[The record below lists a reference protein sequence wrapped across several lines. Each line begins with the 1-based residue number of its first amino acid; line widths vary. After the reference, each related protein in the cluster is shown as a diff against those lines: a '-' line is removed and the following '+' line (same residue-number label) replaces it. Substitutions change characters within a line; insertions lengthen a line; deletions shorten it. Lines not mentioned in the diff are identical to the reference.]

1 MDAQSPDSWV
11 QAVTADDLRL
21 HGVDIGEG
29 ETALQAVEHLACEMD
44 ADVHAVG
51 RCLALLRSGRCM
63 LAGGAPMAMLSYS
76 PRRGVYRASY
86 DGDCA
91 SDLASLSIASA
102 GVWLTL
108 LSGEIGALPDVE
120 EHWLI
125 ARLTDDGV
133 VASNRYVSDLAA
145 DYARQADV
153 PQFRFLPSEH
163 GSYERLIGQAFWRCA
178 AHCLR

>member
-1 MDAQSPDSWV
+1 MTARNVDPWFH
-11 QAVTADDLRL
+11 AVTADDLRL
-21 HGVDIGEG
+21 HGVGIGEG
-29 ETALQAVEHLACEMD
+29 ETARQAIERLASELD
-44 ADVHAVG
+44 ADLHAVG
-51 RCLALLRSGRCM
+51 RCLALLRTGRCM
-63 LAGGAPMAMLSYS
+63 LTGGSPMAMLSYS

-91 SDLASLSIASA
+91 PDLNSLSMVSA

-108 LSGEIGALPDVE
+108 LSGEVGDLPITN

-133 VASNRYVSDLAA
+133 VAANRYVSDLAA
-145 DYARQADV
+145 DYARQVDA